1 MRTLLA
7 GGRADRVG
15 AWIESFEDSSA
26 DDGQIHGFRGAV
38 AERDGDA
45 TPAEWSRLFPGP
57 PLPEE
62 LLLGL
67 RTVEQ
72 DLAEPPEQTMI
83 GTLIEMRRALW
94 VPLVTRGHLRGVL
107 FAGQRRRQSSLP
119 RMLFESVAVE
129 LALALDLEDER
140 RLGRD
145 RHNDLQCV
153 RSVLAAQ
160 ANAESMGDILSA
172 VVQDC
177 TRKAAGESDA
187 AAIFA
192 AIGRPLDSCG
202 KDSLQPTRSMCFA
215 WVSGDPAWARALE
228 NEPLNALWRRAL
240 ESNRIAGI
248 QPQGARKYDEVARV
262 VAFPLHAAGE
272 TFGVM
277 VAGLRQGYA
286 SLEAVQRLE
295 LRAML
300 ATSTLLRQKRKE
312 EATEQQR
319 RQQVL
324 LAAVG
329 AAAIVVRPDGI
340 MSPLNKRSACL
351 VGRK

>member
-1 MRTLLA
+1 
-7 GGRADRVG
+7 
-15 AWIESFEDSSA
+15 
-26 DDGQIHGFRGAV
+26 
-38 AERDGDA
+38 
-45 TPAEWSRLFPGP
+45 
-57 PLPEE
+57 
-62 LLLGL
+62 
-67 RTVEQ
+67 
-72 DLAEPPEQTMI
+72 
-83 GTLIEMRRALW
+83 
-94 VPLVTRGHLRGVL
+94 
-107 FAGQRRRQSSLP
+107 
-119 RMLFESVAVE
+119 
-129 LALALDLEDER
+129 
-140 RLGRD
+140 
-145 RHNDLQCV
+145 
-153 RSVLAAQ
+153 
-160 ANAESMGDILSA
+160 
-172 VVQDC
+172 
-177 TRKAAGESDA
+177 
-187 AAIFA
+187 
-192 AIGRPLDSCG
+192 
-202 KDSLQPTRSMCFA
+202 
-215 WVSGDPAWARALE
+215 
-228 NEPLNALWRRAL
+228 
-240 ESNRIAGI
+240 
-248 QPQGARKYDEVARV
+248 